1 VYLSLDVIFLTLYDY
16 DALQVNAPDKKPA
29 WDVQTRWNS
38 TYLML
43 ELALE
48 LREAISRYAAL
59 DRRFILNPSELDW
72 DKMKA
77 LMECLKIF
85 YDATLKLSGTKYPTL
100 NLFFPE
106 FCEIYLKIKKMESSP
121 HSFIVQMS
129 LEMFAKWNKYWANG
143 NMLLAIACVLDPRCK
158 LAVVEYYFE
167 QMYPDDSA
175 NFIANLRSC
184 MDALFKEYVESHSRL
199 HNQAGRSIQQMRY

>member
-106 FCEIYLKIKKMESSP
+106 FCEIYLKIKK
-121 HSFIVQMS
+121 
-129 LEMFAKWNKYWANG
+129 NG
-143 NMLLAIACVLDPRCK
+143 
-158 LAVVEYYFE
+158 E
-167 QMYPDDSA
+167 
-175 NFIANLRSC
+175 
-184 MDALFKEYVESHSRL
+184 
-199 HNQAGRSIQQMRY
+199 